1 MPCKDHGNKI
11 GSEELLTMNK
21 LENLGDSV
29 PSQDAGADEKVG
41 GNRQAY
47 ILNHIREG
55 CVAKAG
61 ELFVPVFMEILHIII
76 TKAVIWSKP

>member
-47 ILNHIREG
+47 I
-55 CVAKAG
+55 
-61 ELFVPVFMEILHIII
+61 
-76 TKAVIWSKP
+76 